1 MAEEFIGPENGS
13 GSEASISFC
22 YQIEIDLTRV
32 DIANVEFEYTETG
45 SQYPT
50 LVSAQNWPQLYSD
63 GIATLSVCSAT
74 QPLILISGQI
84 LFDPAEF
91 GIILSGGVNECLNH
105 NECSFGS
112 VPVDCELSG
121 WGYGETQ
128 DSWVEGQFSP
138 CTLIQGSYQQFQ
150 TRYVITPAQN
160 GGSCD
165 GETIQYQNCEPPQS
179 GTVAVLGTP
188 TFTQVTSNSLTA
200 SVQVL
205 DTGGSDITRV
215 NFSIFQGGSLITTL
229 VLNSFGLG
237 IFVEFTGLTPN
248 TQYTVVATARNST
261 GDGTSPVG
269 TVSTL
274 AAGSIST
281 PTISGI
287 TDTGANTTS
296 TFTNTGGSVYSI
308 YGVVYKIGNSDNL
321 TIGAPGVGRIE
332 SGGLSPDSP
341 TQLISQLNGLNQS
354 TQYYVRSYVQGEDI
368 IYSSAANFTTAG
380 PTQGVNLAQLGI
392 TAVALDNSAGQSA
405 SYQFITTPTVNLNRN
420 YISTIIP
427 SQIDLSPGV
436 YRITTN
442 FQQVNQS
449 SLRWSVQVKT
459 GPSQINWKT
468 VDAVDLNTNL
478 DSIGPISGWTYYQY
492 EPELTYVDF
501 RPSVPGYYNFM
512 LSGTFSDGTGFTLNR
527 EVVIG
532 TPTSDLE
539 LVYQELR
546 QGNLS
551 TIQAV
556 TQPVYQEWIP
566 EFPADSMYGLTI
578 SQSGSTVNPSLN
590 INNVNRSFTAIWG
603 NSTDNERITPTLTVT
618 LTSPFKNSLLTN
630 TFQKGFPLTILP
642 AIPSITFS
650 NPSIFSSTLTS
661 GTNITISVSTQ
672 YAKSYTIS
680 SSLGT
685 GLVNSPVTYS
695 AVPAGTYTVTA
706 TATNDTEPNLQSASV
721 TGTLTVAAAAAVIS
735 QLPQQTS
742 GRNKFVDINTLPF
755 VNLNGSAFSGLAIVN
770 QPSHGV
776 VTRTGYTIR
785 YIPTLDYTGTDLF
798 SFRVNST
805 GGAQSNIINVAV
817 LVSAPS
823 FIVGSGNS
831 TITINST
838 EIGLTRDIIVPIVN
852 NGLTGLTI
860 NSISI
865 EQSGEDFK
873 LMIPSGGS
881 QVSVAAIEN
890 IEIQPDSTYNT
901 TIRVEPTAVGVRSA
915 KLKINHN

>member
-1 MAEEFIGPENGS
+1 
-13 GSEASISFC
+13 
-22 YQIEIDLTRV
+22 
-32 DIANVEFEYTETG
+32 
-45 SQYPT
+45 
-50 LVSAQNWPQLYSD
+50 
-63 GIATLSVCSAT
+63 
-74 QPLILISGQI
+74 
-84 LFDPAEF
+84 
-91 GIILSGGVNECLNH
+91 
-105 NECSFGS
+105 
-112 VPVDCELSG
+112 
-121 WGYGETQ
+121 
-128 DSWVEGQFSP
+128 
-138 CTLIQGSYQQFQ
+138 
-150 TRYVITPAQN
+150 
-160 GGSCD
+160 
-165 GETIQYQNCEPPQS
+165 
-179 GTVAVLGTP
+179 
-188 TFTQVTSNSLTA
+188 
-200 SVQVL
+200 
-205 DTGGSDITRV
+205 
-215 NFSIFQGGSLITTL
+215 
-229 VLNSFGLG
+229 
-237 IFVEFTGLTPN
+237 
-248 TQYTVVATARNST
+248 
-261 GDGTSPVG
+261 
-269 TVSTL
+269 
-274 AAGSIST
+274 
-281 PTISGI
+281 
-287 TDTGANTTS
+287 
-296 TFTNTGGSVYSI
+296 
-308 YGVVYKIGNSDNL
+308 
-321 TIGAPGVGRIE
+321 
-332 SGGLSPDSP
+332 
-341 TQLISQLNGLNQS
+341 
-354 TQYYVRSYVQGEDI
+354 
-368 IYSSAANFTTAG
+368 
-380 PTQGVNLAQLGI
+380 
-392 TAVALDNSAGQSA
+392 
-405 SYQFITTPTVNLNRN
+405 
-420 YISTIIP
+420 
-427 SQIDLSPGV
+427 
-436 YRITTN
+436 
-442 FQQVNQS
+442 
-449 SLRWSVQVKT
+449 
-459 GPSQINWKT
+459 
-468 VDAVDLNTNL
+468 
-478 DSIGPISGWTYYQY
+478 
-492 EPELTYVDF
+492 
-501 RPSVPGYYNFM
+501 
-512 LSGTFSDGTGFTLNR
+512 
-527 EVVIG
+527 
-532 TPTSDLE
+532 
-539 LVYQELR
+539 VYQELR

-630 TFQKGFPLTILP
+630 TFQKEFPLTILP
-642 AIPSITFS
+642 AIPSISFS

-706 TATNDTEPNLQSASV
+706 TATNDTAPNLQSASV

-755 VNLNGSAFSGLAIVN
+755 VNLNGSTFSGLAIVN

-881 QVSVAAIEN
+881 QVSVAEIEN